1 MRIFREPAL
10 LLTLVATAIR
20 LVSAYFIALTPDQQ
34 AWLNA
39 GATAVCSAVVAIW
52 VKREGQVPAIL
63 GVIQALLALA
73 VGFGWHLDAEQ
84 QAIIMSFVGTVA
96 AFYTRTQVVAPI
108 PPAGPLVATERRV
121 VP

>member
-1 MRIFREPAL
+1 MRFFREPAL

-20 LVSAYFIALTPDQQ
+20 LISAFFVDLSPDQQ

-39 GATAVCSAVVAIW
+39 GATALCSAIVAIW

-63 GVIQALLALA
+63 GAVQALLALA
-73 VGFGWHLDAEQ
+73 VGFGWHLDAER
-84 QAIIMSFVGTVA
+84 QAVIMSFVGMVC

-108 PPAGPLVATERRV
+108 PPAGPMAATQTRMVR
-121 VP
+121 